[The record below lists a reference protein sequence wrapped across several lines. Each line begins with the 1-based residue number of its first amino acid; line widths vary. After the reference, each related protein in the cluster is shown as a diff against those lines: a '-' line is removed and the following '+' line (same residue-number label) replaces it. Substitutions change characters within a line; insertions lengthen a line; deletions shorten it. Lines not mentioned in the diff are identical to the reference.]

1 MTTWSFKRCVAII
14 ALVTLAACDEGGDV
28 LAGLNPPTGTKA
40 PLTQALMMRGAVTL
54 VPPQGFCIDPK
65 TLNQSFA
72 LMARCDV
79 MGADTGSAGA
89 PLGLV
94 TISFARVA
102 PDTTLPS
109 ATDITAAAGLGAPQ
123 SLRRRDDQVIFR
135 TNGPPPST
143 DLDTHHWRA
152 VARVGAFLMGAALFG
167 PEGRRAV
174 SSEGAEVLEDL
185 IRRTTAKTAG

>member
-1 MTTWSFKRCVAII
+1 MTTWSFKRCIAIT
-14 ALVTLAACDEGGDV
+14 ALVALAACDESGG
-28 LAGLNPPTGTKA
+28 LSASTKAKA

-72 LMARCDV
+72 LLARCDV

-89 PLGLV
+89 PLGVV
-94 TISFARVA
+94 TISFTRIS
-102 PDTTLPS
+102 PDTSLPS
-109 ATDITAAAGLGAPQ
+109 ATDITTAAGLGAPQ
-123 SLRRRDDQVIFR
+123 SLRRREDQVIFR
-135 TNGPPPST
+135 TTGTPPSA

-152 VARVGAFLMGAALFG
+152 VARVGAFLMGATLFG

-174 SSEGAEVLEDL
+174 SVEGVDVLEDL
-185 IRRTTAKTAG
+185 IRRTKAKTAG